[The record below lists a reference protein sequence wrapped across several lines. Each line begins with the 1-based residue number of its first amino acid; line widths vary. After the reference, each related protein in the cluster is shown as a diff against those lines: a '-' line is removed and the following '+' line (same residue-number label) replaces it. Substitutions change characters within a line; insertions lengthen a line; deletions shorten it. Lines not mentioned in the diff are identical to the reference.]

1 MLKYENRLQA
11 RGIFMVVNYDR
22 LFSSRSKNLKS
33 SEIRELLKLTQSP
46 GFISLAGG
54 LPNPEAFPVDI
65 IHECIEKVFQTN
77 IHNALQ
83 YGTTE
88 GLPLLRNVLAQ
99 RMRERKGI
107 DCELHDILITSG
119 AQQALSFIAFNLLDP
134 GDTYITSAPTYLGAL
149 QAFHAYQGN
158 CECIPMNDEGI
169 DIDSLRRN
177 LKRLHRTGITP
188 KFLYAVATFQNPS
201 GESISLN
208 HRKELL
214 EIASEYDFV
223 IVEDDPYGE
232 LVFEGKPIPSIKS
245 LDKKGRVIYIGTFSK
260 VLAPGFRLAWVI
272 ASEEIINKFSLTKQ
286 SSDLCSNMFVQYV
299 AYEYIKGGYLD
310 IQIKHIKQLYHRKR
324 DVMIQALQEYF
335 PKEAKWTIP
344 GGGMFL
350 WVTLP
355 KNVNTRLMF
364 KRAVAKKVAYVVG
377 DAFYPDS
384 SNYNSMRLNFSYS
397 DDDVIREGIK
407 RLADVIKEEMT
418 TTPYDRDEYVSGV

>member
-1 MLKYENRLQA
+1 
-11 RGIFMVVNYDR
+11 MVVNYDR
-22 LFSSRSKNLKS
+22 IFSNRSKNLKS

-54 LPNPEAFPVDI
+54 LPNPQAFPVDI
-65 IHECIEKVFQTN
+65 IHDCIEKVFKTN

-88 GLPLLRNVLAQ
+88 GLSLLRNEIAK
-99 RMRERKGI
+99 RMREKKGI
-107 DCELHDILITSG
+107 DCELHDILITGG
-119 AQQALSFIAFNLLDP
+119 AQQALSFIAFNFLDP

-169 DIDSLRRN
+169 DLESLRRN

-201 GESISLN
+201 GESISLE

-232 LVFEGKPIPSIKS
+232 LVFEGEPIPSIKS
-245 LDKKGRVIYIGTFSK
+245 LDTKGRVIYIGTFSK

-272 ASEEIINKFSLTKQ
+272 ASEEIINRFSLTKQ

-310 IQIKHIKQLYHRKR
+310 IQIEHIKKLYRHKR
-324 DVMIQALQEYF
+324 DVMVKALKEYF
-335 PKEAKWTIP
+335 PKEAKWTVP

-397 DDDVIREGIK
+397 EDDVILEGIK
-407 RLADVIKEEMT
+407 RLADVIKEEMQ
-418 TTPYDRDEYVSGV
+418 TPYERDEFVGGV

>member
-1 MLKYENRLQA
+1 
-11 RGIFMVVNYDR
+11 MVVNYDR
-22 LFSSRSKNLKS
+22 LFSARSKSLKS

-54 LPNPEAFPVDI
+54 LPNPKAFPIDV
-65 IHECIEKVFQTN
+65 IHECIEKVFKTN

-99 RMRERKGI
+99 RMREKKGI
-107 DCELHDILITSG
+107 DCEVHDLLITSG

-169 DIDSLRRN
+169 DIESLRRN

-201 GESISLN
+201 GESISLE

-214 EIASEYDFV
+214 EIASEYDFL
-223 IVEDDPYGE
+223 IIEDDPYGE
-232 LVFEGKPIPSIKS
+232 LVFEGDPIPPIKS
-245 LDKKGRVIYIGTFSK
+245 LDTKGRVIYIGTFSK

-272 ASEEIINKFSLTKQ
+272 ASEEIINKFALTKQ
-286 SSDLCSNMFVQYV
+286 SGDLCSNMFVQYV
-299 AYEYIKGGYLD
+299 AYEYVKGGYLD
-310 IQIKHIKQLYHRKR
+310 IQIKHITQLYRHKR
-324 DVMIQALQEYF
+324 DVMIKALEEYF
-335 PKEAKWTIP
+335 PEGAKWTVP

-384 SNYNSMRLNFSYS
+384 SNYNSMRLNFSYA
-397 DDDVIREGIK
+397 DDDVMREGIK
-407 RLADVIKEEMT
+407 RLAEVIKEEMAT
-418 TTPYDRDEYVSGV
+418 TYDKDEYVGGV

>member
-1 MLKYENRLQA
+1 
-11 RGIFMVVNYDR
+11 MVVNYDR
-22 LFSSRSKNLKS
+22 LFTSRSKSLKS
-33 SEIRELLKLTQSP
+33 SEIRELLKLTQSA

-54 LPNPEAFPVDI
+54 LPNPQAFPVDV
-65 IHECIEKVFQTN
+65 IHECIEKVFKTN

-88 GLPLLRNVLAQ
+88 GLPLLRDVLAK
-99 RMRERKGI
+99 RMKEKKGI
-107 DCELHDILITSG
+107 DCELHDILITNG
-119 AQQALSFIAFNLLDP
+119 AQQALSFIAYNFLEQ

-201 GESISLN
+201 GESISLE

-214 EIASEYDFV
+214 EIASEYDFL
-223 IVEDDPYGE
+223 IIEDDPYGE
-232 LVFEGKPIPSIKS
+232 LVFEGKPIPPIKS
-245 LDKKGRVIYIGTFSK
+245 LDTKGRVVYIGTFSK
-260 VLAPGFRLAWVI
+260 VLAPGFRLAWVV
-272 ASEEIINKFSLTKQ
+272 ASEEIINKFALTKQ

-299 AYEYIKGGYLD
+299 AYEYVKGGYLD
-310 IQIKHIKQLYHRKR
+310 KQIQHIKTLYHHKR
-324 DVMIQALQEYF
+324 DVMIKALKEYF
-335 PKEAKWTIP
+335 PKEAKWNVP

-355 KNVNTRLMF
+355 KNINTRLMF
-364 KRAVAKKVAYVVG
+364 KRALAKKVAYVVG

-397 DDDVIREGIK
+397 EDEVILEGIK

-418 TTPYDRDEYVSGV
+418 TSYYDKDYYVNGV

>member
-1 MLKYENRLQA
+1 
-11 RGIFMVVNYDR
+11 MVVNYDR
-22 LFSSRSKNLKS
+22 LFSTRSKNLKS

-65 IHECIEKVFQTN
+65 IHECIEKVFKTN
-77 IHNALQ
+77 INDALQ

-88 GLPLLRNVLAQ
+88 GLPHLRNVLAQ
-99 RMRERKGI
+99 RMRDKKNI

-119 AQQALSFIAFNLLDP
+119 AQQALSFVAFNLLDP

-201 GESISLN
+201 GESISLE
-208 HRKELL
+208 HRKELI

-223 IVEDDPYGE
+223 IIEDDPYGE
-232 LVFEGKPIPSIKS
+232 LVFEGDAIPSIKS
-245 LDKKGRVIYIGTFSK
+245 LDTKGRVIYIGTFSK

-272 ASEEIINKFSLTKQ
+272 ASEEIINKFALTKQ

-310 IQIKHIKQLYHRKR
+310 KQIQNIKQLYRHKR
-324 DVMIQALQEYF
+324 DVMINALEEYF
-335 PKEAKWTIP
+335 PEGAKWTVP

-397 DDDVIREGIK
+397 EDDVIIEGIK
-407 RLADVIKEEMT
+407 RLAEVIKEEMAT
-418 TTPYDRDEYVSGV
+418 S

>member
-1 MLKYENRLQA
+1 
-11 RGIFMVVNYDR
+11 MVVNYDR
-22 LFSSRSKNLKS
+22 LFSARSKSLKS

-54 LPNPEAFPVDI
+54 LPSPQAFPVDI
-65 IHECIEKVFQTN
+65 IHECIEKVFKTN
-77 IHNALQ
+77 INDALQ

-88 GLPLLRNVLAQ
+88 GLPHLRNVLAQ
-99 RMRERKGI
+99 RMREKKSI
-107 DCELHDILITSG
+107 DCELHDILITNG
-119 AQQALSFIAFNLLDP
+119 AQQALSFVAFNLLDP

-169 DIDSLRRN
+169 DIESLRRN

-201 GESISLN
+201 GESISLE
-208 HRKELL
+208 HRKELI
-214 EIASEYDFV
+214 EIASEYDF
-223 IVEDDPYGE
+223 IIIEDDPYGE
-232 LVFEGKPIPSIKS
+232 LVFEGESIPSIKS
-245 LDKKGRVIYIGTFSK
+245 LDTKGRVIYIGTFSK
-260 VLAPGFRLAWVI
+260 ILAPGFRLAWVI
-272 ASEEIINKFSLTKQ
+272 ASEEIINKFALTKQ
-286 SSDLCSNMFVQYV
+286 SSDLCSNMFVQYI

-310 IQIKHIKQLYHRKR
+310 KQIQYITQLYRHKR
-324 DVMIQALQEYF
+324 DVMIKALEKYF
-335 PKEAKWTIP
+335 PEGAKWTVP

-397 DDDVIREGIK
+397 EDDVIIEGIK
-407 RLADVIKEEMT
+407 RLAEVIKEEMAAS
-418 TTPYDRDEYVSGV
+418 YDEDEYVGGV

>member
-1 MLKYENRLQA
+1 
-11 RGIFMVVNYDR
+11 MVVNYDR
-22 LFSSRSKNLKS
+22 LFSARSKSLKS

-54 LPNPEAFPVDI
+54 LPNPQAFPVDV
-65 IHECIEKVFQTN
+65 IHECIEKVFKTN
-77 IHNALQ
+77 IYNALQ

-88 GLPLLRNVLAQ
+88 GLPLLRSVLAQ
-99 RMRERKGI
+99 RMREKKGI
-107 DCELHDILITSG
+107 DCELHDILITGG
-119 AQQALSFIAFNLLDP
+119 AQQALSFVAFNLLDP

-201 GESISLN
+201 GESISLE

-214 EIASEYDFV
+214 EIASEYDFL
-223 IVEDDPYGE
+223 IIEDDPYGE
-232 LVFEGKPIPSIKS
+232 LVFEGESIPPIKS
-245 LDKKGRVIYIGTFSK
+245 LDTKGRVIYIGTFSK

-272 ASEEIINKFSLTKQ
+272 GSEEVINKFALTKQ
-286 SSDLCSNMFVQYV
+286 SSDLCSNMFVQYI

-310 IQIKHIKQLYHRKR
+310 TQIQHITQLYRHKR
-324 DVMIQALQEYF
+324 DVMIKALEEYF
-335 PKEAKWTIP
+335 PKGAKWTVP

-384 SNYNSMRLNFSYS
+384 SNYNSMRLNFSYAE
-397 DDDVIREGIK
+397 DDVMREGIK
-407 RLADVIKEEMT
+407 RLAEVIKEEMAT
-418 TTPYDRDEYVSGV
+418 SYDKDEYVSGV

>member
-1 MLKYENRLQA
+1 
-11 RGIFMVVNYDR
+11 MVVNYDR
-22 LFSSRSKNLKS
+22 LFSNRSKNLKS

-54 LPNPEAFPVDI
+54 LPNPQAFPVDV
-65 IHECIEKVFQTN
+65 IHECIEKVFKTN

-88 GLPLLRNVLAQ
+88 GLPLLRNVLAK
-99 RMRERKGI
+99 RMRERQGI

-119 AQQALSFIAFNLLDP
+119 AQQALSFVAFNLLDP

-201 GESISLN
+201 GESISLD

-223 IVEDDPYGE
+223 IIEDDPYGE
-232 LVFEGKPIPSIKS
+232 LVFEGESIPAIKS
-245 LDKKGRVIYIGTFSK
+245 LDTKGRVIYIGTFSK
-260 VLAPGFRLAWVI
+260 VLAPGFRLAWVVG
-272 ASEEIINKFSLTKQ
+272 SEEIINKFSLTKQ

-310 IQIKHIKQLYHRKR
+310 IQIKHIKQLYRHKR
-324 DVMIQALQEYF
+324 DVMVKALTEYF
-335 PKEAKWTIP
+335 PKEAKWTVP

-397 DDDVIREGIK
+397 DDDVIREGVK
-407 RLADVIKEEMT
+407 RLAEVIKEEMVS
-418 TTPYDRDEYVSGV
+418 PYDKDEYVGGV

>member
-1 MLKYENRLQA
+1 
-11 RGIFMVVNYDR
+11 MVVNYDR
-22 LFSSRSKNLKS
+22 LFSARSKNLKS

-54 LPNPEAFPVDI
+54 LPNPDAFPVDV
-65 IHECIEKVFQTN
+65 IHECIEKVFKTN

-99 RMRERKGI
+99 RMREKKGI
-107 DCELHDILITSG
+107 DCELHDILITGG
-119 AQQALSFIAFNLLDP
+119 AQQALSFVAFNLLDP

-169 DIDSLRRN
+169 DIESLRRN

-201 GESISLN
+201 GESISLE

-223 IVEDDPYGE
+223 IIEDDPYGE
-232 LVFEGKPIPSIKS
+232 LVFEGESIPPIKS
-245 LDKKGRVIYIGTFSK
+245 LDSKGRVIYIGTFSK

-272 ASEEIINKFSLTKQ
+272 ASEEIINKFALTKQ
-286 SSDLCSNMFVQYV
+286 SSDLCSNMFVQYI

-310 IQIKHIKQLYHRKR
+310 LQIQYIKKLYRHKR
-324 DVMIQALQEYF
+324 DVMIKALEEYF
-335 PKEAKWTIP
+335 PEGAKWTAP

-397 DDDVIREGIK
+397 DDDVMREGIK
-407 RLADVIKEEMT
+407 RLAEVIKEEMAT
-418 TTPYDRDEYVSGV
+418 TYDKDEYVGGV

>member
-1 MLKYENRLQA
+1 
-11 RGIFMVVNYDR
+11 MVVNYDR
-22 LFSSRSKNLKS
+22 LFSTRSKNLKS

-54 LPNPEAFPVDI
+54 LPNPQAFPLNA
-65 IHECIEKVFQTN
+65 IHECIEKVFKNN
-77 IHNALQ
+77 ISNALQ
-83 YGTTE
+83 YGATE
-88 GLPLLRNVLAQ
+88 GLPLLRSVLAQ
-99 RMRERKGI
+99 RMKEKKNI
-107 DCELHDILITSG
+107 DCQLHDILITSG

-149 QAFHAYQGN
+149 QAFHAYQGS
-158 CECIPMNDEGI
+158 CECIPMNDQGI

-201 GESISLN
+201 GESISLE
-208 HRKELL
+208 HRKELI

-223 IVEDDPYGE
+223 IIEDDPYGE
-232 LVFEGKPIPSIKS
+232 LIFEGDPIPPIKS
-245 LDKKGRVIYIGTFSK
+245 LDTKGRVIYVGTFSK

-272 ASEEIINKFSLTKQ
+272 ASEEIINRFALTKQ
-286 SSDLCSNMFVQYV
+286 SADLCSNMFVQYI
-299 AYEYIKGGYLD
+299 AYEYIKGGYLEKQ
-310 IQIKHIKQLYHRKR
+310 IQHIKELYRHKR
-324 DVMIQALQEYF
+324 DVMIKALEEFF
-335 PKEAKWTIP
+335 PPGAKWTVP
-344 GGGMFL
+344 HGGMFL

-364 KRAVAKKVAYVVG
+364 KRAVNKKVAYVVG

-397 DDDVIREGIK
+397 EDEVMIEGIK
-407 RLADVIKEEMT
+407 RLAEVIKEEMET
-418 TTPYDRDEYVSGV
+418 SYDKDYYVGGV

>member
-1 MLKYENRLQA
+1 
-11 RGIFMVVNYDR
+11 MVVNYDR
-22 LFSSRSKNLKS
+22 LFSTRSKSLKS
-33 SEIRELLKLTQSP
+33 SEIRELLKLTQTP

-54 LPNPEAFPVDI
+54 LPNPQAFPVDI
-65 IHECIEKVFQTN
+65 IHECIEKVFKTN

-99 RMRERKGI
+99 RMRDKKGI
-107 DCELHDILITSG
+107 DCELHDILITGG
-119 AQQALSFIAFNLLDP
+119 AQQALSFVAFNLLDP

-169 DIDSLRRN
+169 DIESLRRN

-201 GESISLN
+201 GESISLE
-208 HRKELL
+208 HRKELI
-214 EIASEYDFV
+214 EIASEYDFL
-223 IVEDDPYGE
+223 IIEDDPYGE
-232 LVFEGKPIPSIKS
+232 LVFEGESIPSIKS
-245 LDKKGRVIYIGTFSK
+245 LDTKGRVIYIGTFSK

-272 ASEEIINKFSLTKQ
+272 ASEEVINKFALTKQ
-286 SSDLCSNMFVQYV
+286 SSDLCSNMFVQYI

-310 IQIKHIKQLYHRKR
+310 TQILHIKQLYRHKR
-324 DVMIQALQEYF
+324 DVMIKALEDYF
-335 PKEAKWTIP
+335 PKGAKWTVP

-364 KRAVAKKVAYVVG
+364 KRAVANKVAYVVG

-384 SNYNSMRLNFSYS
+384 SNYNSMRLNFSYAE
-397 DDDVIREGIK
+397 DDVMREGIK
-407 RLADVIKEEMT
+407 RLAEVIKEEMVN
-418 TTPYDRDEYVSGV
+418 PYDKDEYVGGV

>member
-1 MLKYENRLQA
+1 
-11 RGIFMVVNYDR
+11 MVVNYDR
-22 LFSSRSKNLKS
+22 IFSNRSKNLKS

-54 LPNPEAFPVDI
+54 LPNPQAFPVDI
-65 IHECIEKVFQTN
+65 IHDCIEKVFKTN

-88 GLPLLRNVLAQ
+88 GLSLLRNEIAK
-99 RMRERKGI
+99 RMREKKGI
-107 DCELHDILITSG
+107 DCELHDILITGG
-119 AQQALSFIAFNLLDP
+119 AQQALSFIAFNFLDP

-169 DIDSLRRN
+169 DLESLRRN

-201 GESISLN
+201 GESISLE

-232 LVFEGKPIPSIKS
+232 LVFEGEPIPSIKS
-245 LDKKGRVIYIGTFSK
+245 LDSKGRVIYIGTFSK

-272 ASEEIINKFSLTKQ
+272 ASEEIINRFSLTKQ

-310 IQIKHIKQLYHRKR
+310 IQIEHIKKLYRHKR
-324 DVMIQALQEYF
+324 DVMVKALKEFF
-335 PKEAKWTIP
+335 PKEAKWTVP

-397 DDDVIREGIK
+397 EDDVIREGIK
-407 RLADVIKEEMT
+407 RLAEVITEEMK
-418 TTPYDRDEYVSGV
+418 TPYERDEFVGGV

>member
-1 MLKYENRLQA
+1 
-11 RGIFMVVNYDR
+11 MVVNYDR
-22 LFSSRSKNLKS
+22 LFSARSKNLKS

-54 LPNPEAFPVDI
+54 LPNPDAFPVDV
-65 IHECIEKVFQTN
+65 IHECIEKVFKTN

-99 RMRERKGI
+99 RMREKKGI
-107 DCELHDILITSG
+107 DCELHDILITGG
-119 AQQALSFIAFNLLDP
+119 AQQALSFVAFNLLDP

-169 DIDSLRRN
+169 DIESLRRN

-201 GESISLN
+201 GESISLE

-223 IVEDDPYGE
+223 IIEDDPYGE
-232 LVFEGKPIPSIKS
+232 LVFEGDSIPPIKS
-245 LDKKGRVIYIGTFSK
+245 LDTKGRVIYIGTFSK

-272 ASEEIINKFSLTKQ
+272 ASEEIINKFALTKQ
-286 SSDLCSNMFVQYV
+286 SSDLCSNMFVQYI

-310 IQIKHIKQLYHRKR
+310 IQIQHITKLYRHKR
-324 DVMIQALQEYF
+324 DVMIKALEEYF
-335 PKEAKWTIP
+335 PEEAKWTAP

-397 DDDVIREGIK
+397 DDDVMREGIK
-407 RLADVIKEEMT
+407 RLAEVIKEEMAT
-418 TTPYDRDEYVSGV
+418 TYDKDEYVGGV

>member
-1 MLKYENRLQA
+1 
-11 RGIFMVVNYDR
+11 MVVNYDR
-22 LFSSRSKNLKS
+22 LFSARSKSLKS

-54 LPNPEAFPVDI
+54 LPSPQAFPVDI
-65 IHECIEKVFQTN
+65 IHECIEKVFKTN
-77 IHNALQ
+77 IHDALQ

-88 GLPLLRNVLAQ
+88 GLPQLRNVIAQ
-99 RMRERKGI
+99 RMRDKKSI
-107 DCELHDILITSG
+107 DCELHEILITSG
-119 AQQALSFIAFNLLDP
+119 AQQALSFVAFNLLDP
-134 GDTYITSAPTYLGAL
+134 GDTYITSTPTYLGAL

-201 GESISLN
+201 GESISLE
-208 HRKELL
+208 HRKELI

-223 IVEDDPYGE
+223 IIEDDPYSE

-245 LDKKGRVIYIGTFSK
+245 LDTKGRVIYVGTFSK

-272 ASEEIINKFSLTKQ
+272 ASEEIINKFALTKQ
-286 SSDLCSNMFVQYV
+286 SSDLCSNMFIQYI

-310 IQIKHIKQLYHRKR
+310 IQIQYIKQLYRHKR
-324 DVMIQALQEYF
+324 DVMIKALEEYF
-335 PKEAKWTIP
+335 PEGAKWTVP

-350 WVTLP
+350 WVTFP

-397 DDDVIREGIK
+397 EDDVIIEGIK
-407 RLADVIKEEMT
+407 RLAEVIKEEMA
-418 TTPYDRDEYVSGV
+418 TPYDEDEYVGGV

>member
-1 MLKYENRLQA
+1 
-11 RGIFMVVNYDR
+11 MVVNYDR
-22 LFSSRSKNLKS
+22 LFSTRSKNLKS
-33 SEIRELLKLTQSP
+33 SEIRELLKLTGSP

-54 LPNPEAFPVDI
+54 LPNPEAFPIDV
-65 IHECIEKVFQTN
+65 IHECIEKVFKTN
-77 IHNALQ
+77 IQNALQ

-88 GLPLLRNVLAQ
+88 GVPLLRNVLAQ

-119 AQQALSFIAFNLLDP
+119 AQQALSFVAFNLLDP

-169 DIDSLRRN
+169 DIESLRRN

-201 GESISLN
+201 GESISLE

-223 IVEDDPYGE
+223 IIEDDPYGE
-232 LVFEGKPIPSIKS
+232 LVFEGEEIPSIKS
-245 LDKKGRVIYIGTFSK
+245 MDTKGRVIYIGTFSK
-260 VLAPGFRLAWVI
+260 VLAPGFRLAWI
-272 ASEEIINKFSLTKQ
+272 IGSEEIINRFSLTKQ
-286 SSDLCSNMFVQYV
+286 SADLCSNMFVQYV

-310 IQIKHIKQLYHRKR
+310 IQIKHIRQLYRHKR
-324 DVMIQALQEYF
+324 DVMIKALKEYF
-335 PKEAKWTIP
+335 PKEAKWTVP

-364 KRAVAKKVAYVVG
+364 TRAVEKKVAYVVG

-384 SNYNSMRLNFSYS
+384 SNYNSMRLNFSYT
-397 DDDVIREGIK
+397 DDDVMREGIK
-407 RLADVIKEEMT
+407 RLAGVIKEEMT
-418 TTPYDRDEYVSGV
+418 SPYDKDEYVGGV

>member
-1 MLKYENRLQA
+1 
-11 RGIFMVVNYDR
+11 MVVNYDR
-22 LFSSRSKNLKS
+22 LFSARSKSLKS

-54 LPNPEAFPVDI
+54 LPNPQAFPIDI
-65 IHECIEKVFQTN
+65 IHECIEKVFKTD

-88 GLPLLRNVLAQ
+88 GLPQLRNVLAQ
-99 RMRERKGI
+99 RMRDKKNI

-119 AQQALSFIAFNLLDP
+119 AQQALSFVAFNLLDP

-149 QAFHAYQGN
+149 QAFHAYQGD

-201 GESISLN
+201 GESISLE
-208 HRKELL
+208 HRKELI
-214 EIASEYDFV
+214 EIASEYDFL
-223 IVEDDPYGE
+223 IIEDDPYGE
-232 LVFEGKPIPSIKS
+232 LVFEGESIPSIKS
-245 LDKKGRVIYIGTFSK
+245 LDTKGRVIYIGTFSK

-272 ASEEIINKFSLTKQ
+272 ASEEIINKFALTKQ
-286 SSDLCSNMFVQYV
+286 SSDLCSNMFVQYI

-310 IQIKHIKQLYHRKR
+310 KQIQHIKQLYRHKR
-324 DVMIQALQEYF
+324 DVMIKALEKYF
-335 PKEAKWTIP
+335 PEGAKWTVP

-397 DDDVIREGIK
+397 EDDVIIEGIK
-407 RLADVIKEEMT
+407 RLAEVIKEEMA
-418 TTPYDRDEYVSGV
+418 TPYDKDEYVGGV

>member
-1 MLKYENRLQA
+1 
-11 RGIFMVVNYDR
+11 
-22 LFSSRSKNLKS
+22 
-33 SEIRELLKLTQSP
+33 
-46 GFISLAGG
+46 
-54 LPNPEAFPVDI
+54 
-65 IHECIEKVFQTN
+65 VFKTN

-99 RMRERKGI
+99 RMRDKKGI
-107 DCELHDILITSG
+107 DCEMHDILITGG
-119 AQQALSFIAFNLLDP
+119 AQQALSFVAFNLLDP

-158 CECIPMNDEGI
+158 CECIPMNDQGI
-169 DIDSLRRN
+169 DIESLRRN

-201 GESISLN
+201 GESISLE
-208 HRKELL
+208 HRKELI
-214 EIASEYDFV
+214 EIASEYDFL
-223 IVEDDPYGE
+223 IIEDDPYGE
-232 LVFEGKPIPSIKS
+232 LVFEGESIPSIKS
-245 LDKKGRVIYIGTFSK
+245 LDTKGRVIYIGTFSK

-272 ASEEIINKFSLTKQ
+272 ASEEIINKFALTKQ
-286 SSDLCSNMFVQYV
+286 SSDLCSNMFVQYI

-310 IQIKHIKQLYHRKR
+310 TQIQHIKVLYRHKR
-324 DVMIQALQEYF
+324 DVMIKALEDYF
-335 PKEAKWTIP
+335 PKGAKWTVP

-364 KRAVAKKVAYVVG
+364 KRAVANKVAYVVG

-384 SNYNSMRLNFSYS
+384 SNYNSMRLNFSYAE
-397 DDDVIREGIK
+397 DDVMREGIK
-407 RLADVIKEEMT
+407 RLAEVIKEEMA
-418 TTPYDRDEYVSGV
+418 TPYDKDEYVGGV

>member
-1 MLKYENRLQA
+1 
-11 RGIFMVVNYDR
+11 MVVNYDR
-22 LFSSRSKNLKS
+22 IFSNRSKNLKS

-54 LPNPEAFPVDI
+54 LPNPQAFPVDI
-65 IHECIEKVFQTN
+65 IHDCIEKVFKTN

-88 GLPLLRNVLAQ
+88 GLSLLRNEIAK
-99 RMRERKGI
+99 RMREKKGI
-107 DCELHDILITSG
+107 DCELHDVLITGG
-119 AQQALSFIAFNLLDP
+119 AQQALSFIAFNFLDP

-169 DIDSLRRN
+169 DLESLRRN

-201 GESISLN
+201 GESISLE

-232 LVFEGKPIPSIKS
+232 LVFEGEPIPSIKS
-245 LDKKGRVIYIGTFSK
+245 LDTKGRVIYIGTFSK

-272 ASEEIINKFSLTKQ
+272 ASEEIINRFSLTKQ

-310 IQIKHIKQLYHRKR
+310 IQIEHIKKLYRHKR
-324 DVMIQALQEYF
+324 DVMVKALKEYF
-335 PKEAKWTIP
+335 PKEAKWTVP

-397 DDDVIREGIK
+397 EDDVIREGIK
-407 RLADVIKEEMT
+407 RLADVIKEEMQ
-418 TTPYDRDEYVSGV
+418 TPYERDEFVGGV

>member
-1 MLKYENRLQA
+1 
-11 RGIFMVVNYDR
+11 MVVNYDR

-54 LPNPEAFPVDI
+54 LPNPAAFPVEI
-65 IHECIEKVFQTN
+65 IHECIEKVFKTH

-201 GESISLN
+201 GESISLD

-310 IQIKHIKQLYHRKR
+310 IQIKHIKQLYHHKR

-335 PKEAKWTIP
+335 PKEAKWTVP

>member
-1 MLKYENRLQA
+1 
-11 RGIFMVVNYDR
+11 MVVNYDR
-22 LFSSRSKNLKS
+22 LFSTRSKNLKS

-54 LPNPEAFPVDI
+54 LPNPDAFPVDI
-65 IHECIEKVFQTN
+65 IHECIEKVFKTN

-99 RMRERKGI
+99 RMRERKNI
-107 DCELHDILITSG
+107 NCELHDILITSG

-169 DIDSLRRN
+169 DLDSLRRN

-201 GESISLN
+201 GESISLE

-214 EIASEYDFV
+214 EIASEYDFL
-223 IVEDDPYGE
+223 IIEDDPYGE
-232 LVFEGKPIPSIKS
+232 LVFEGEAIPTIKS
-245 LDKKGRVIYIGTFSK
+245 LDTKGRVIYIGTFSK
-260 VLAPGFRLAWVI
+260 VLAPGFRLAWI
-272 ASEEIINKFSLTKQ
+272 IGSEEIINRFSLTKQ
-286 SSDLCSNMFVQYV
+286 SADLCSNMFVQYV

-310 IQIKHIKQLYHRKR
+310 IQIKHIKQLYKHKR
-324 DVMIQALQEYF
+324 DVMIEALKKYF
-335 PKEAKWTIP
+335 PKEAKWTVP

-355 KNVNTRLMF
+355 KMVNTRLMF
-364 KRAVAKKVAYVVG
+364 KRAVAKQVAYVVG

-407 RLADVIKEEMT
+407 RLGEVIKEEMT
-418 TTPYDRDEYVSGV
+418 TPYEKDEYVSGV

>member
-1 MLKYENRLQA
+1 
-11 RGIFMVVNYDR
+11 MVVNYDR
-22 LFSSRSKNLKS
+22 LFSNRSKNLKS

-54 LPNPEAFPVDI
+54 LPNPQAFPVDV
-65 IHECIEKVFQTN
+65 IHECIEKVFKTN

-88 GLPLLRNVLAQ
+88 GLPLLRNVLAK

-119 AQQALSFIAFNLLDP
+119 AQQALSFVAFNLLDP

-201 GESISLN
+201 GESISLD

-223 IVEDDPYGE
+223 IIEDDPYGE
-232 LVFEGKPIPSIKS
+232 LVFEGESIPAIKS
-245 LDKKGRVIYIGTFSK
+245 LDTKGRVIYIGTFSK

-272 ASEEIINKFSLTKQ
+272 GSEEIINKFSLTKQ

-310 IQIKHIKQLYHRKR
+310 IQIKHIKKLYRHKR
-324 DVMIQALQEYF
+324 DVMVKALEEYF
-335 PKEAKWTIP
+335 PEGAKWTVP

-397 DDDVIREGIK
+397 DDDVIREGVK
-407 RLADVIKEEMT
+407 RLAEVIKEEMAS
-418 TTPYDRDEYVSGV
+418 PYDKDEYVGGV

>member
-1 MLKYENRLQA
+1 
-11 RGIFMVVNYDR
+11 MVVNYDR
-22 LFSSRSKNLKS
+22 LFSARSKSLKS

-54 LPNPEAFPVDI
+54 LPSPQAFPVDI
-65 IHECIEKVFQTN
+65 IHECIEKVFKTN
-77 IHNALQ
+77 IHDALQ

-88 GLPLLRNVLAQ
+88 GLPHLRNVLAQ
-99 RMRERKGI
+99 RMRDKKNI

-119 AQQALSFIAFNLLDP
+119 AQQALSFVAFNLLDP

-201 GESISLN
+201 GECISLE
-208 HRKELL
+208 HRKELI

-223 IVEDDPYGE
+223 IIEDDPYGE
-232 LVFEGKPIPSIKS
+232 LVFEGESIPSIKS
-245 LDKKGRVIYIGTFSK
+245 LDTKGRVIYIGTFSK

-272 ASEEIINKFSLTKQ
+272 ASEEIINKFALTKQ
-286 SSDLCSNMFVQYV
+286 SSDLCSNMFVQYI
-299 AYEYIKGGYLD
+299 AYEYVKGGYLD
-310 IQIKHIKQLYHRKR
+310 TQIQHIKQLYRHKR
-324 DVMIQALQEYF
+324 DVMIKALEEYF
-335 PKEAKWTIP
+335 PEGAKWTIP

-350 WVTLP
+350 WVTFP

-397 DDDVIREGIK
+397 EDNVIIEGIK
-407 RLADVIKEEMT
+407 RIAEVIKEEMAT
-418 TTPYDRDEYVSGV
+418 AYDEDEYVGGV